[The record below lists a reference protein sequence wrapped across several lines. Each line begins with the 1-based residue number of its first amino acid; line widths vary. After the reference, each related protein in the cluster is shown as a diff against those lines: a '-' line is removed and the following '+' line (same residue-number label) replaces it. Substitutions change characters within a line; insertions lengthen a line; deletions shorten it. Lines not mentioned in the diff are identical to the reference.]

1 MTSQAHTKWKSQ
13 KFYRA
18 WAKIMEPGILVRAA
32 RVKNIEFAQK

>member
-13 KFYRA
+13 EFYRA
-18 WAKIMEPGILVRAA
+18 CAKIMEPGILVRA